1 MPDGEDGLAGIDEK
15 HFKQIVSLL
24 EDYALE
30 FQNATQAAQA
40 QLNP

>member
-1 MPDGEDGLAGIDEK
+1 MPIDVNGE
-15 HFKQIVSLL
+15 IVSLL